1 MASCAGV
8 LVGSKGVS
16 VWVWGRILNQA
27 VCSRLALSLPM
38 VVWLLDRPL
47 DYGTH
52 RFSALATQGMGRS

>member
-38 VVWLLDRPL
+38 VVWLLDRRWTMEHTDFQP
-47 DYGTH
+47 
-52 RFSALATQGMGRS
+52 